1 MLAYI
6 PAPWIL
12 WELPNPQQT
21 FTKTVAKSTAS
32 RRKTCSSSSP
42 SPHWERHRHCNA
54 SGPATL
60 PSFSLFFRMKKRW
73 AKCQTFNWEIHK
85 STFSMDLLEGKF
97 IYENYGAPYAF
108 CIYPK
113 GLFFVRDAEKP
124 GLLSL
129 DLQRWFLDP
138 PNRIQL
144 SESQVLHHPMS
155 VKNFDPYL

>member
-21 FTKTVAKSTAS
+21 FTKTVAKKNAS

-54 SGPATL
+54 SGPDRPCRASRFFPHEKKVGQMPNIKL
-60 PSFSLFFRMKKRW
+60 GNPSIHFFNGS
-73 AKCQTFNWEIHK
+73 F
-85 STFSMDLLEGKF
+85 GKF

-108 CIYPK
+108 CIYPIP
-113 GLFFVRDAEKP
+113 GMPRNQGSSLLTSRDGFP
-124 GLLSL
+124 GSTESDPTFRVSSL
-129 DLQRWFLDP
+129 K
-138 PNRIQL
+138 
-144 SESQVLHHPMS
+144 HHPMW
-155 VKNFDPYL
+155 VNHFDPYL